1 MMLVQ
6 EASDCPGKDVGFYI
20 EGFKWG
26 EDMKRLTLPSRKG
39 VDTEGG
45 REEET
50 REEVTELVGLAQHG
64 VYFNLMF
71 PSFLFFGAL
80 LHRAVL

>member
-1 MMLVQ
+1 M
-6 EASDCPGKDVGFYI
+6 
-20 EGFKWG
+20 
-26 EDMKRLTLPSRKG
+26 
-39 VDTEGG
+39 DTEGG

-50 REEVTELVGLAQHG
+50 REEVMELVGLAQHG

-71 PSFLFFGAL
+71 PSFLFLGAL